1 MIRHR
6 EDLIAGPIINLVA
19 ARGEVTDAAWERIE
33 PLLPQADGRG
43 RPWRD
48 HRQVVNGVLWRLRTG
63 APWRDLPQRYGPWQT
78 VYERFARWEADGT
91 WARLLEH
98 VQVRDDAMDRVE
110 WTVAVD
116 STINRAHQHA
126 AGARK
131 RGQQAGDNLE
141 DPGRSQARQALGRS
155 RGGLTTKVHLAVDGR
170 GLPLSSV
177 LTPGNVNDATAFTQ
191 VLDEICI
198 PRIVTGRPRTTP
210 TRVLGDKA
218 YSSRAIRHLLR
229 RRGITA
235 TIPERRDQIANRRR
249 RGNLGGRPPVF
260 DKEVY
265 RDRNVVER
273 CFSRLKQFRAIA
285 TRFDKLATRYRAGVI
300 LVSLILW
307 LRESTR

>member
-6 EDLIAGPIINLVA
+6 EDPIAGPIINLVA

-33 PLLPQADGRG
+33 SLLPQADGRG

-131 RGQQAGDNLE
+131 RGQQAGTIWKI
-141 DPGRSQARQALGRS
+141 RAAHRHAR
-155 RGGLTTKVHLAVDGR
+155 
-170 GLPLSSV
+170 PLV
-177 LTPGNVNDATAFTQ
+177 A
-191 VLDEICI
+191 
-198 PRIVTGRPRTTP
+198 
-210 TRVLGDKA
+210 
-218 YSSRAIRHLLR
+218 
-229 RRGITA
+229 
-235 TIPERRDQIANRRR
+235 PE
-249 RGNLGGRPPVF
+249 
-260 DKEVY
+260 
-265 RDRNVVER
+265 
-273 CFSRLKQFRAIA
+273 
-285 TRFDKLATRYRAGVI
+285 AG
-300 LVSLILW
+300 
-307 LRESTR
+307 